1 MHRHHSLCVRV
12 QIESSACFVSADDE
26 SAQTGDVA
34 METDCMDEGCGL
46 TRSEPMGERRE
57 PLGSVNWKP
66 EADDKENNNGTS
78 AEEPLAVKYDT
89 NTHTPKYLKHNDTD
103 VGLFWLYV
111 SLSLT
116 HSTPSLYSDWLSP
129 FKSSA

>member
-1 MHRHHSLCVRV
+1 
-12 QIESSACFVSADDE
+12 
-26 SAQTGDVA
+26 